1 VERRK
6 LGKNGPEVSAIGLG
20 CMAMS
25 GLYGPADRGEAIATI
40 HAALDAGI
48 DLIDTGDFYGMG
60 HNEMLI
66 GEALKGVPRESY
78 RLSVKFGALRDH
90 GGGWNGYDA
99 RPIAVKNFL
108 AYTLQRLG
116 VDYIDIYRPARLDP
130 EVPIE
135 DTVGAIAECIEAGWV
150 RHVGLSEVGPETLR
164 RASAVHPI
172 CDLQIEYALTTR
184 NIERAVLP
192 ACRELGIGLTA
203 YGVFGRGLLTGGW
216 QPGANLPGDFRGYTP
231 RFQGE
236 AGARNLEVAAEIARV
251 AQGFGLTAGQVLLAW
266 VLAQGDDIVPLVG
279 ARRPSRVTEA
289 VEALE
294 RGLGKERLAALEAAI
309 PADAIAGERYAPAQM
324 ATLDSERT

>member
-1 VERRK
+1 MQTRR
-6 LGKNGPEVSAIGLG
+6 LGRNGPEVSAIGLG

-25 GLYGPADRGEAIATI
+25 GMYGPADRAEAIKTI

-48 DLIDTGDFYGMG
+48 TLFDTGDFYGMG

-66 GEALKGVPRESY
+66 AEALKGVPRDSY
-78 RLSVKFGALRDH
+78 QLSVKFGALRDH

-108 AYTLQRLG
+108 AHTLQRLG

-135 DTVGAIAECIEAGWV
+135 DTVGAIAECIEKGWV
-150 RHVGLSEVGPETLR
+150 GHLGLSEVGPETLR
-164 RASAVHPI
+164 RASAIHPV

-184 NIERAVLP
+184 NIEKAVLP
-192 ACRELGIGLTA
+192 ACRELGIGVTA
-203 YGVFGRGLLTGGW
+203 YGVFSRGLLTGGW
-216 QPGANLPGDFRGYTP
+216 QPGDDAPGDFRSHAP

-236 AGARNLEVAAEIARV
+236 AGLSNLDVAAELARV
-251 AQGFGLTAGQVLLAW
+251 AEGFGLTAGQLALAW
-266 VLAQGDDIVPLVG
+266 VLAQGEDIVPLVG
-279 ARRPSRVTEA
+279 ARQPGRVTEA

-294 RGLGKERLAALEAAI
+294 KGLGPEQLATLEAAI

-324 ATLDSERT
+324 AMLDSERG